1 MRGASHDVE
10 GRKAMRRALT
20 IAGSDSGGGAGIQAD
35 LKTFA
40 ALGVFGTSAITSVTA
55 QNTIGVQGV
64 YDLPPEFVG
73 RQIDSVL
80 DDIAIDAAKTGMLS
94 SAAIIE
100 VVAERVKAHAIT
112 RLVVDPVMVAKSGA
126 LLLQSD
132 AVNALIERLLPLAL
146 VVTPN
151 VPEAEALWGQRIAG
165 LDEMRQ
171 AARRIHGFG
180 PRYVVL
186 KGGHLSARAI
196 DLVFDGSHFTE
207 LDAER
212 IDTPHTHG
220 TGCVFSA
227 AIAAELAKGSPVQ
240 EAVAGAKRFI
250 TAAIRHGFQLCKGIG
265 PTDPMAAARSLT
277 LS

>member
-1 MRGASHDVE
+1 MRGAASS
-10 GRKAMRRALT
+10 KPMRRALT

-55 QNTIGVQGV
+55 QNTVGVQGV
-64 YDLPPEFVG
+64 HDLPPEFVA

-80 DDIAIDAAKTGMLS
+80 EDIAIDAAKTGMLS

-100 VVAERVKAHAIT
+100 VVAEKVRGHRIEC
-112 RLVVDPVMVAKSGA
+112 LVVDPVMVAKSGA
-126 LLLQSD
+126 PLHRPD
-132 AVNALIERLLPLAL
+132 AVKAVIERLLPLAL

-151 VPEAEALWGQRIAG
+151 IPEAEALSGLTIAG
-165 LDEMRQ
+165 IEEMRQ
-171 AARRIHGFG
+171 AARQIHGLG
-180 PRYVVL
+180 PRYVVV
-186 KGGHLSARAI
+186 KGGHLQGRAI
-196 DLVFDGSHFTE
+196 DLLFDGNAFTE

-227 AIAAELAKGSPVQ
+227 AITAHLAKGNPVP
-240 EAVAGAKRFI
+240 EAVASAKRFV
-250 TAAIRHGFQLCKGIG
+250 TAAIRHGFSLGKGYG
-265 PTDPMAAARSLT
+265 PTDPMAAARD
-277 LS
+277 LSQP

>member
-1 MRGASHDVE
+1 
-10 GRKAMRRALT
+10 MRRALT

-55 QNTIGVQGV
+55 QNTVGVQGV
-64 YDLPPEFVG
+64 HDLPPEFVG

-80 DDIAIDAAKTGMLS
+80 EDIAIDAAKTGMLS
-94 SAAIIE
+94 IAAIIE
-100 VVAERVKAHAIT
+100 VVAEKVRTHRIE

-126 LLLQSD
+126 QLLRPD
-132 AVNALIERLLPLAL
+132 AVKALIERLLPLAL

-151 VPEAEALWGQRIAG
+151 IPEAEALSG
-165 LDEMRQ
+165 LAISGVDGMRQ
-171 AARRIHGFG
+171 AARQIFGLG
-180 PRYVVL
+180 PRYVVV
-186 KGGHLSARAI
+186 KGGHLPGHAL
-196 DLVFDGSHFTE
+196 DLLFDGSALTE

-227 AIAAELAKGSPVQ
+227 AIAAELAKGRPVP
-240 EAVAGAKRFI
+240 EAVAAAKRFV
-250 TAAIRHGFQLCKGIG
+250 TAAIRHGFRLGKGYG
-265 PTDPMAAARSLT
+265 PTDPMAAAHGPVQV
-277 LS
+277 

>member
-1 MRGASHDVE
+1 MGDGE
-10 GRKAMRRALT
+10 PMRRALT

-55 QNTIGVQGV
+55 QNTVGVQGV
-64 YDLPPEFVG
+64 HDLPPEFVG

-80 DDIAIDAAKTGMLS
+80 EDIAIDAAKTGMLS

-100 VVAERVKAHAIT
+100 VVAAKVKAHRIE

-126 LLLQSD
+126 PLLRPD
-132 AVNALIERLLPLAL
+132 AVKALIKRLLPLAL

-151 VPEAEALWGQRIAG
+151 IPEAEALSGLTIAA
-165 LDEMRQ
+165 LDGMRQ
-171 AARRIHGFG
+171 AARQIHGLG
-180 PRYVVL
+180 SRYVVV
-186 KGGHLSARAI
+186 KGGHLRGRAI
-196 DLVFDGSHFTE
+196 DLLFDGDAFMD

-212 IDTPHTHG
+212 INTPHTHG

-227 AIAAELAKGSPVQ
+227 AIAAELAKGREVP
-240 EAVAGAKRFI
+240 EAVTAAKNFV
-250 TAAIRHGFQLCKGIG
+250 TAAIRHGFQLGKGHG
-265 PTDPMAAARSLT
+265 PADPMAAAHRLAKS
-277 LS
+277 